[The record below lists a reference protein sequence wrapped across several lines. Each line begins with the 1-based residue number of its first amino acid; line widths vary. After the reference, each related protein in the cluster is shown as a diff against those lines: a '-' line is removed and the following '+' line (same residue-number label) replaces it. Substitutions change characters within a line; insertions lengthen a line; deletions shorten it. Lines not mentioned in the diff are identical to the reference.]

1 MMGATLSKFSRMN
14 QIRSFPGEVFSDNQ
28 YVEEIED
35 FSEESDTCTVTITIM
50 IAFSRS
56 RMIPNK

>member
-1 MMGATLSKFSRMN
+1 MGGTLSKFSRMN

-35 FSEESDTCTVTITIM
+35 FSEEIDTWYSEYYNYDSIITIEND
-50 IAFSRS
+50 SE
-56 RMIPNK
+56 

>member
-1 MMGATLSKFSRMN
+1 MGGTLSKFSRIN

-35 FSEESDTCTVTITIM
+35 FSEEIDTWYSDYYNYDSILTIEGD
-50 IAFSRS
+50 SE
-56 RMIPNK
+56 